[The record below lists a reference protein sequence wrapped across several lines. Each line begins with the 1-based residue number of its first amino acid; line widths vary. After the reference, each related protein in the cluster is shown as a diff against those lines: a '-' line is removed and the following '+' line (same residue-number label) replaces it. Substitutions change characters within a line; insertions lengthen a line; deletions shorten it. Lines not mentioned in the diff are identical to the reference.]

1 MGISV
6 DQTGQGGEKSN
17 TVSFETI
24 TVIMLNQ
31 WEYWIRLAGNMI
43 FVMLSVGN
51 NSHVQD

>member
-1 MGISV
+1 MGIGV

-31 WEYWIRLAGNMI
+31 WEYWIRLAGNMT